1 MGEVSFTPFVF
12 EPHNGYGAKDP
23 DGEPWPFGY
32 ISEGYGRP
40 LFELRPVVVHPYE
53 KLHDAALKMTAARD
67 LYEALKLVIRYR
79 RGEGEFNLSRLP
91 PDQRGLAA
99 FDLWQEVEAVA
110 IAALSKAS
118 QKGEG

>member
-1 MGEVSFTPFVF
+1 MTEHREEVMGEVSFTPFVF

-23 DGEPWPFGY
+23 DSEPWPFGY

-53 KLHDAALKMTAARD
+53 KLHDAALKMTAAPD
-67 LYEALKLVIRYR
+67 LYEALKDC
-79 RGEGEFNLSRLP
+79 LSWHDFADDLHKPIEVR
-91 PDQRGLAA
+91 AA
-99 FDLWQEVEAVA
+99 YMRAR
-110 IAALSKAS
+110 AALSKAT